1 MARTGPVTRDTSTI
15 ALGLAQI
22 RVAAY
27 SSHIT
32 NQNPALTASDS
43 LGAMANTKFN
53 GSAEYFKLESGFP
66 MLEDATYPLREMSSI
81 ECAFKEITPKNI
93 AIARGLSPTA
103 FTQAHAGA
111 VVLGTLATPV
121 YLRVEA
127 VYTFPDGSNRM
138 VIIFPRAQATA
149 AIEME
154 FAPEEP
160 AAVAIVLEA
169 KRADSEIVDE
179 TNPGNVAWDDKPL
192 GVIRWDDGSGSTWTT
207 TSTST
212 TTTTA

>member
-1 MARTGPVTRDTSTI
+1 MARTGPVTRDTSAV

-27 SSHIT
+27 SGHIT
-32 NQNPALTASDS
+32 NQNPALAATDS

-53 GSAEYFKLESGFP
+53 GGGEYFKLESGFP
-66 MLEDATYPLREMSSI
+66 MLEDATYPLREMASI
-81 ECAFKEITPKNI
+81 ECAFKEVTPKNI
-93 AIARGLSPTA
+93 AIALGLSPSA
-103 FTQAHAGA
+103 YSQSHAGA
-111 VVLGTLATPV
+111 VPLGTLATPV

-138 VIIFPRAQATA
+138 VIIFPRAQATS

-160 AAVAIVLEA
+160 AAIALVLEA
-169 KRADSEIVDE
+169 KRADSEVVDAN
-179 TNPGNVAWDDKPL
+179 NPGNIAWDDKPL
-192 GVIRWDDGSGSTWTT
+192 GVIRWDDGTGTSWTT
-207 TSTST
+207 TST
-212 TTTTA
+212 TTTTTA

>member
-1 MARTGPVTRDTSTI
+1 MARKGPVTLDTTTI

-27 SSHIT
+27 SAYIT
-32 NQNPALTASDS
+32 NQNPALAASDS
-43 LGAMANTKFN
+43 IGALANTKFN
-53 GSAEYFKLESGFP
+53 GNAEYFKLESGFP
-66 MLEDATYPLREMSSI
+66 MLEDATYPLRENASI
-81 ECAFKEITPKNI
+81 ECGFKEMTPKNI
-93 AIARGLSPTA
+93 AIARGLSPA
-103 FTQAHAGA
+103 SYASAHAGA
-111 VVLGTLATPV
+111 IALGTLQTPV

-160 AAVAIVLEA
+160 AAVAIMLEA
-169 KRADSEIVDE
+169 KRADSEVTD
-179 TNPGNVAWDDKPL
+179 TDNPGNMAWDDKPL
-192 GVIRWDDGSGSTWTT
+192 GVIRWDDGTGTTWTT
-207 TSTST
+207 TSTT